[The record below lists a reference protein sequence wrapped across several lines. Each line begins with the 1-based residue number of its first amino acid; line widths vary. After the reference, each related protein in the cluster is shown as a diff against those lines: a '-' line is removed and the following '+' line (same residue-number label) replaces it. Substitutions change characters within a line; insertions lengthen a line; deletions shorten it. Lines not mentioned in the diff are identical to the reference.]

1 MVETQP
7 QLQPALLRLSAIIS
21 ESLFNLSVQT
31 KCPKDSIRDPA
42 YIDLSVINE
51 NPSVVAL
58 AAPDTLAPA
67 SHVNRVIL

>member
-1 MVETQP
+1 MIT
-7 QLQPALLRLSAIIS
+7 
-21 ESLFNLSVQT
+21 
-31 KCPKDSIRDPA
+31 
-42 YIDLSVINE
+42 DLVINE